1 MVFNLDP
8 IKQAIEACFSHK
20 RDKEVYQ
27 SDPVKQA
34 IEVCFSHK
42 RDKEVYPS
50 LRIINIAK
58 IFNKLAN
65 SQKYLR
71 LV

>member
-1 MVFNLDP
+1 MVFNPDP

-27 SDPVKQA
+27 S
-34 IEVCFSHK
+34 
-42 RDKEVYPS
+42 

-65 SQKYLR
+65 SQKHLR